1 MLKNLGKRLEKSAK
15 YDPMVI
21 VVQESDL
28 ALRVTCRYGPYLFGQ
43 FDGDMATVDEGIQK
57 LLEQIDSFCDEEGNM
72 QAPANRQQ
80 PGQADDA

>member
-43 FDGDMATVDEGIQK
+43 FDGDMARVDEGIQK
-57 LLEQIDSFCDEEGNM
+57 LLEQIDSFCDADGNM
-72 QAPANRQQ
+72 KAHIHDQTR
-80 PGQADDA
+80 